1 MATSVLKPHN
11 ISTEKD
17 REEFVVSYIPYV
29 NSVAKAVSRQFGCR
43 ELDELRSCGYQGL
56 LEATDNFDV
65 SKNVNFKYYAYIRIY
80 GHMLDYMRKL
90 YAGSNATVVLKK
102 KINKLLELK
111 KACGEDV
118 DSEKLAKELDM
129 TLEDFQKA
137 QDKINNTTFVLNF
150 TDLAGHEH
158 STEGDSDYR
167 IAETFVAVKALPED
181 DLILVDQLWKVLAD
195 RFPDR
200 ERKIMERIYQQ
211 ELTYPDIAKEFG
223 ITDRRVSQIHLD
235 VLSRLNKLVKKGV
248 HTKNKETRIR
258 KKKV

>member
-17 REEFVVSYIPYV
+17 REEFIVSYIPYV
-29 NSVAKAVSRQFGCR
+29 NSVAKAVSRQFGCH

-56 LEATDNFDV
+56 LEATDNFDPT
-65 SKNVNFKYYAYIRIY
+65 KNVTFKYYAYIRIY

-90 YAGSNATVVLKK
+90 YAGSNATVTLKK
-102 KINKLLELK
+102 KINKLLEAK
-111 KACGEDV
+111 QASGEEV
-118 DSEKLAKELDM
+118 DSEKLANELDM
-129 TLEDFQKA
+129 TLDEFQKA
-137 QDKINNTTFVLNF
+137 QNKINNTTFVLNF
-150 TDLAGHEH
+150 TDLAGDVGD
-158 STEGDSDYR
+158 GDSEFR
-167 IAETFVAVKALPED
+167 ISDTFIAVQTLPED

-195 RFPDR
+195 RFPER
-200 ERKIMERIYQQ
+200 EQKIMKRIYQQ

-248 HTKNKETRIR
+248 HTKAKETRVKR
-258 KKKV
+258 RRCK